1 MTSNRTSPTIYQ
13 FWHTSLRR
21 SCLHFFEVIFFFF
34 FFFYKAPRLKKS
46 GTGLLCGLSC
56 LPFVRPI
63 KLHTYRHFTQPVY
76 GFRMSV
82 LQKCVFLGLL
92 NEFFRSPYSTT
103 FTMIPGKLCFCKC
116 STISVSLNRIDAT
129 IYTTFLRL
137 TMSLFLWA
145 ARVTQCWN
153 DPHLCIYPVI
163 TDMCKPF
170 IAAAVRV
177 FAALLEMCEF
187 IACTLCCICG
197 ECLSTVLVCKA

>member
-34 FFFYKAPRLKKS
+34 FFYKASRLKKS

-63 KLHTYRHFTQPVY
+63 KLHPYRHFTQPVY

-116 STISVSLNRIDAT
+116 SAISVSLNRIDAT

-137 TMSLFLWA
+137 TMSLFL
-145 ARVTQCWN
+145 
-153 DPHLCIYPVI
+153 
-163 TDMCKPF
+163 
-170 IAAAVRV
+170 
-177 FAALLEMCEF
+177 
-187 IACTLCCICG
+187 
-197 ECLSTVLVCKA
+197 